1 MRRWIISCWRVGIV
15 IVVAGGLLGGP
26 LLTQAQGTDGVV
38 PDLTGMNVPAA
49 AAALNRLGLALGTE
63 TGVAWSEGAAGAPN
77 TIIGQSVP
85 AGQPVTPGAAVDIT
99 VARELNA
106 LLIYDDNDLTLVNRA
121 GVDLDLTGL
130 TFNSVDG
137 NSPASFAAS
146 RWAGAL
152 RSGQC
157 GQMWSEARNGPKGL
171 DECAAIQNWL
181 WTGVAGEHFWTG
193 TNGATQFSVV
203 QNGIERGQCPTG
215 TGRCELYLAVDSADD
230 VTGYLYFSY
239 AADRLVVWN
248 NSPDRWM
255 PLRGAGI
262 KNYAIPG
269 GPFDLALDDPAVYGR
284 NANPVANLGRLAP
297 GQCLLFT
304 AANPAVSAP
313 PEDCNVVARLAIG
326 PDLIFWAADFGV
338 IRPVDEQERTCPAA
352 SPDGLRL
359 CILPG

>member
-1 MRRWIISCWRVGIV
+1 MRRWIGCCWRVGIV
-15 IVVAGGLLGGP
+15 IVVAGGLLGGL
-26 LLTQAQGTDGVV
+26 LLTQAQGTEGVV

-77 TIIGQSVP
+77 TIIGQAVP

-137 NSPASFAAS
+137 SSPASFAAS
-146 RWAGAL
+146 RWAGSL

-157 GQMWSEARNGPKGL
+157 VQMWSVGRNGPKGL

-193 TNGATQFSVV
+193 TNGATLQRRP
-203 QNGIERGQCPTG
+203 ETG
-215 TGRCELYLAVDSADD
+215 SSG
-230 VTGYLYFSY
+230 G
-239 AADRLVVWN
+239 
-248 NSPDRWM
+248 
-255 PLRGAGI
+255 GAR
-262 KNYAIPG
+262 
-269 GPFDLALDDPAVYGR
+269 PAR
-284 NANPVANLGRLAP
+284 A
-297 GQCLLFT
+297 
-304 AANPAVSAP
+304 
-313 PEDCNVVARLAIG
+313 
-326 PDLIFWAADFGV
+326 
-338 IRPVDEQERTCPAA
+338 AA
-352 SPDGLRL
+352 SYTWRSTAPMT
-359 CILPG
+359 